1 MKEVRF
7 HVTGTPVPQGSKRV
21 LVNPV
26 TKRAVVVDA
35 NRYGLSEWR
44 RDVTTEAIHAM
55 ADFGV
60 TRFEGGVV
68 VNLAFEFARPM
79 NHWLPA
85 NTRRTAPLISPR
97 APTQHVQTPDLDKLI
112 RAILD
117 SLTSANVWADDK
129 QVVACYATKWWC
141 GYGDQPG
148 VGVVVQ
154 EKTS

>member
-7 HVTGTPVPQGSKRV
+7 HVTGTPIPQGSKRV

-44 RDVTTEAIHAM
+44 RDVTTEGIHAM
-55 ADFGV
+55 SDFGV
-60 TRFEGGVV
+60 SRFEDGVV
-68 VNLAFEFARPM
+68 VNLAFEFTRPG
-79 NHWLPA
+79 NHWLPI
-85 NTRRTAPLISPR
+85 NSKRLVPVLRPNAPLS
-97 APTQHVQTPDLDKLI
+97 HVQTPDLDKLI

-117 SLTSANVWADDK
+117 ALTAANVWADDK
-129 QVVACYATKWWC
+129 QVVACHATKFWC
-141 GYGDQPG
+141 DYGDQPG

-154 EKTS
+154 EKAS